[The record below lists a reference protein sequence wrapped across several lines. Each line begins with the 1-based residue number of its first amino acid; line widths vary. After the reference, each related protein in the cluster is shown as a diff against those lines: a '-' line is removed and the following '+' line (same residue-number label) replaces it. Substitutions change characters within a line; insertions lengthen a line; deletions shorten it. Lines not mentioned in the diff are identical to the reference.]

1 MNMQRH
7 ASLALGSGLAG
18 TIAAILMAV
27 LFGLQPVQATAAQ
40 ALSAPATIV
49 AHGEHTDTVA
59 TAAVVVDLGDGAAV
73 VRWVDL
79 AAPLSGLEVLEASGL
94 DVAVAESS
102 FGPAVC
108 AIEQVG
114 CPVDNCFCDADNYW
128 NYSFWD
134 GSAWQPYPVGAND
147 AIVEADGAIEGWRWG
162 AFDGGQASP
171 VRAIAAASALEW
183 LRTQQDPAGGYGE
196 SVSGALEAL
205 MAVGANRHPASTWRA
220 ADDAASAEDFLR
232 RMGRRFAGDGAA
244 AAGKLAVA
252 LAGAGA
258 CRPARLPTPLDF
270 LDADAGVF
278 APDSGFNAWG
288 ILGTAALSQT
298 IPATAV
304 DALAVQQQD
313 NGGWEWQA
321 GFGADTNT
329 TALAV
334 QALIA
339 AGGDPADPAITA
351 ALAFFDDAQQPDG
364 GFVYDPATPEYG
376 SDANSTAYVVQA
388 LVAAGEDPAGE
399 RWSAAGATPYDFLL
413 SLQQPDG
420 SFVWQPGTPAN
431 LVTTAQ
437 VVPALLGRPYPLA
450 VRALELCTYR

>member
-1 MNMQRH
+1 
-7 ASLALGSGLAG
+7 
-18 TIAAILMAV
+18 
-27 LFGLQPVQATAAQ
+27 
-40 ALSAPATIV
+40 
-49 AHGEHTDTVA
+49 
-59 TAAVVVDLGDGAAV
+59 VVELGDGAAV
-73 VRWVDL
+73 RWVDL
-79 AAPLSGLEVLEASGL
+79 AEPLSGLEVLEASGL

-108 AIEQVG
+108 AIEGVG

-128 NYSFWD
+128 NYSYWD
-134 GSAWQPYPVGAND
+134 GSAWQAYPVGAND
-147 AIVEADGAIEGWRWG
+147 AIVEADGAVEGWRWG
-162 AFDGGQASP
+162 AFDGAQASP

-183 LRTQQDPAGGYGE
+183 LRSNQDPAGGYGE
-196 SVSGALEAL
+196 SVSGAVEAL
-205 MAVGANRHPASTWRA
+205 MAVGANRHAAASWRA
-220 ADDAASAEDFLR
+220 GDDAASAEDFLR

-244 AAGKLAVA
+244 RGWQAGR
-252 LAGAGA
+252 GAGG
-258 CRPARLPTPLDF
+258 RRRLPPGAAAHPAQF
-270 LDADAGVF
+270 PRRRRGVF

-304 DALAVQQQD
+304 DALAAQQQET
-313 NGGWEWQA
+313 GGWEWQA

-339 AGGDPADPAITA
+339 AGGDPADPAIGA
-351 ALAFFDDAQQPDG
+351 ALAFLKGAQQPDG
-364 GFVYDPATPEYG
+364 GFVYDPTTQEYG

-388 LVAAGEDPAGE
+388 LVAAGEDPASE
-399 RWSAAGATPYDFLL
+399 RWTVAGATPYDYLL

-420 SFVWQPGTPAN
+420 SFVWQAGTPAN

-437 VVPALLGRPYPLA
+437 VVPALLGQAYPLA
-450 VRALELCTYR
+450 VRPLALCAYR